1 MVELTPWP
9 DCRIHARNS
18 TGRGGGCVNKDT
30 AFPPSSNP
38 LSLLQT
44 NHTQNLRKGKFV
56 YSTVVVVA
64 AAAAASN
71 RQTDRRK
78 SAILTKRNDGL
89 ETELCRSSTWE
100 VRLAAQSRPP
110 RFPLLTLGRRL

>member
-56 YSTVVVVA
+56 YGVVVVVVFAA

-71 RQTDRRK
+71 RQTDRQTDRR
-78 SAILTKRNDGL
+78 TDRQTDGQ
-89 ETELCRSSTWE
+89 TD
-100 VRLAAQSRPP
+100 
-110 RFPLLTLGRRL
+110 RRTDGQTDRQTQVHNTYEEK